1 MNLSKIENTQQ
12 SLFEVMLEFVR
23 AAVLNRDP
31 VIQQKKAVDWDKLMD
46 LSTEQ
51 GLLTWVWD
59 GICKLPFELLP
70 PRQQRINW
78 GLSAQEIWDHYEKQQ
93 QVLIELI
100 SICNQHNIRILLL
113 KGIELSYLYPK
124 PQSRY
129 CGDIDIYTFDD
140 FDNFNSIFEKQLK
153 YVEGKHTV
161 FYIDGVMVENHHEFL
176 NPDTKRK
183 IEINNYFKSH
193 LNEIRITDSG
203 YFLMDPMTN
212 MIFLTMH
219 TIKHLNV
226 DAYVP
231 VRTIMDFALFLDTH
245 RKELPPS
252 KCHDELKKVRLEKG
266 FEILLCMSEFFL
278 QVKFDEYKNRLI
290 PKKHLAY
297 MQKWMS
303 SNYCKLSLTDA
314 IERGLFS
321 YLKVLRVSYIRRR
334 YTLRTQNLTML
345 VKINLINIVRSVL
358 HVPSGIST
366 SSHLKHH
373 LCKKSFVKL
382 QNLFLS

>member
-1 MNLSKIENTQQ
+1 MNLSKNDYSQQ
-12 SLFEVMLEFVR
+12 SLFEIMLEFVR

-46 LSTEQ
+46 LSTEH

-176 NPDTKRK
+176 NPDTRRK
-183 IEINNYFKSH
+183 IEISNYFKSH

-212 MIFLTMH
+212 LLFLIVH
-219 TIKHLNV
+219 SLKHLNV
-226 DAYVP
+226 DAFVP
-231 VRTIMDFALFLDTH
+231 MHAIMDFALFIDVH
-245 RKELPPS
+245 RKELSPS
-252 KCHDELKKVRLEKG
+252 KYCNELKKLKLEKG
-266 FEILLCMSEFFL
+266 CEVLLYMSEFL
-278 QVKFDEYKNRLI
+278 LGIRFDEYKSNLI
-290 PKKHLAY
+290 AQKHVKYLN
-297 MQKWMS
+297 QWL
-303 SNYCKLSLTDA
+303 SNGYYKLSLSEA
-314 IERGLFS
+314 IEGGLFC
-321 YLKVLRVSYIRRR
+321 YLNALRDFYCRRR
-334 YTLRTQNLTML
+334 YTLRAQRISIEL
-345 VKINLINIVRSVL
+345 KIVTVNIVRAFFHL
-358 HVPSGIST
+358 PSGV
-366 SSHLKHH
+366 
-373 LCKKSFVKL
+373 SFVSQIKQSFRSGL
-382 QNLFLS
+382 NR

>member
-1 MNLSKIENTQQ
+1 MDKSNNNESQM

-23 AAVLNRDP
+23 AAVLEREPAIPQN
-31 VIQQKKAVDWDKLMD
+31 ITIDWDKLMD

-124 PQSRY
+124 PQSRS
-129 CGDIDIYTFDD
+129 CGDIDIYTFEDY
-140 FDNFNSIFEKQLK
+140 DNFNKIFEKQFK

-161 FYIDGVMVENHHEFL
+161 FSIDGVMVENHHEFL

-212 MIFLTMH
+212 MLFLTMH

-226 DAYVP
+226 DAFVP

-266 FEILLCMSEFFL
+266 FEILLCMSEYFL
-278 QVKFDEYKNRLI
+278 QVKFDEYKNHLI
-290 PKKHLAY
+290 SRRHVAY
-297 MQKWMS
+297 LQTWMS
-303 SNYCKLSLTDA
+303 TNYSILSVPDA
-314 IERGLFS
+314 IERGLFN
-321 YLKVLRVSYIRRR
+321 YLKVLRENHIRRR
-334 YTLRTQNLTML
+334 YTLRTKKLSL
-345 VKINLINIVRSVL
+345 ELKGVLIDSLRTVF
-358 HVPSGIST
+358 HVPSGV
-366 SSHLKHH
+366 
-373 LCKKSFVKL
+373 SFVSQLK
-382 QNLFLS
+382 QSK